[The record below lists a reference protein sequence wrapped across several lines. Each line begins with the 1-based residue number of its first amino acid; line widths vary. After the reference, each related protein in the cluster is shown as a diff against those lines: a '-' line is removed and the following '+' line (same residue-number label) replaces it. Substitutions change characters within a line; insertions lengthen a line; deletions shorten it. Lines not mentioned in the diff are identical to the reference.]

1 MDKLCDLSGAVSQ
14 EVKDGMAVAMG
25 CGLESLIPFA
35 SGYEIIRQRKRDL
48 TLIAPISDIQFDQLI
63 GAGCVKKVIAAW
75 VGNVAAGLGHNFRR
89 AMEESVPNPLQI
101 EEHSNFTL
109 GLGLK
114 AAAMGLP
121 FLPTGTVRGS
131 DFGQGSQFRTVECP
145 FSGEELLAVG
155 AIVPDVAILHVHRA
169 DSAGNAHAWGN
180 LGVIQEAALAA
191 KRVILTCE
199 EIVNHEHILSDP
211 NRTIV
216 PGFLASKVVHL
227 PFGSHPSPTQGY
239 ARRDDLFYFDYH
251 KQSRSRD
258 DFLKW
263 LETWVYGVEGHK
275 GYLHRLG
282 KERLEKLK
290 PAGDLLSPVV
300 NFSM

>member
-1 MDKLCDLSGAVSQ
+1 MDKLCGLREAIAQ
-14 EVKDGMAVAMG
+14 EVKDGMVVAMG

-35 SGYEIIRQRKRDL
+35 SGYEIIRQKKREL

-89 AMEESVPNPLQI
+89 AMEEGIPNPLQM

-121 FLPTGTVRGS
+121 FLPTSTARGS
-131 DFGQGSQFRTVECP
+131 DFGQGSHFRTVACP

-169 DSAGNAHAWGN
+169 DADGNAHAWGN

-199 EIVNHEHILSDP
+199 EIVTHEHILSDP
-211 NRTIV
+211 NRTII
-216 PGFLASKVVHL
+216 PGFLVSRVVHL

-251 KQSRSRD
+251 KHSRSRD
-258 DFLKW
+258 GFLNW
-263 LETWVYGVEGHK
+263 LETWVYGVKVHK
-275 GYLHRLG
+275 DYLDHLG
-282 KERLEKLK
+282 IERVEKLK
-290 PAGDLLSPVV
+290 PARDLLSPSV

>member
-1 MDKLCDLSGAVSQ
+1 MDKLCDLKEAIAQ
-14 EVKDGMAVAMG
+14 EVKDGMVVAMG
-25 CGLESLIPFA
+25 CGLEALIPFA
-35 SGYEIIRQRKRDL
+35 SGYEIIRQKKREL

-63 GAGCVKKVIAAW
+63 GAGCAKKVIAAW

-89 AMEESVPNPLQI
+89 AMEEGIPNPLQM
-101 EEHSNFTL
+101 EEHSNLTL

-121 FLPTGTVRGS
+121 FLPTSTVRGS
-131 DFGQGSQFRTVECP
+131 DFGQGSHFRTVACP

-155 AIVPDVAILHVHRA
+155 AIVPDVAIIHVHRA
-169 DSAGNAHAWGN
+169 DSGGNAHAWGN

-211 NRTIV
+211 NRTII
-216 PGFLASKVVHL
+216 PGFLVSRVVHL

-239 ARRDDLFYFDYH
+239 ARRDDIFYFDYH
-251 KQSRSRD
+251 KHSRSRD
-258 DFLKW
+258 GFLNW
-263 LETWVYGVEGHK
+263 LETWVYGIKGHK
-275 GYLHRLG
+275 DYLDHLG
-282 KERLEKLK
+282 IERVEKLK
-290 PAGDLLSPVV
+290 PARDLLSPSV

>member
-1 MDKLCDLSGAVSQ
+1 MDKLCGLKEAIAQ
-14 EVKDGMAVAMG
+14 EVKDGMVVAMG
-25 CGLESLIPFA
+25 CSLESLIPFA
-35 SGYEIIRQRKRDL
+35 SGYEIIRQKKREL

-89 AMEESVPNPLQI
+89 AMEEGIPNPLQM
-101 EEHSNFTL
+101 EEHSNLTL

-121 FLPTGTVRGS
+121 FLPTSTVRGS
-131 DFGQGSQFRTVECP
+131 DFGQGSHFRTVACP

-169 DSAGNAHAWGN
+169 DSDGNAHVWGN

-191 KRVILTCE
+191 QRVILTCE
-199 EIVNHEHILSDP
+199 EIVTHEHILSDP
-211 NRTIV
+211 NRTII
-216 PGFLASKVVHL
+216 PGFLVSKVVHL

-251 KQSRSRD
+251 KHSRSRD
-258 DFLKW
+258 GFLHW
-263 LETWVYGVEGHK
+263 LETWVYGVKGHK
-275 GYLHRLG
+275 DYLDHLG
-282 KERLEKLK
+282 IERVEKLK
-290 PAGDLLSPVV
+290 PARDLLSPSV
-300 NFSM
+300 NFGM